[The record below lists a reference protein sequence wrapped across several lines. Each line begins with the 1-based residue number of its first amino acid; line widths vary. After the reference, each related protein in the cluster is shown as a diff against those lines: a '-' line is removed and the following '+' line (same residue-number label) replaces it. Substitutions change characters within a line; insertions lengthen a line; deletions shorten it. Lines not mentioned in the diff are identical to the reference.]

1 MALSVVSEG
10 NSGKTWLLPRRNF
23 LLAFSAFTHYNAL
36 AECVLTLKGRSCMTD
51 SMNERTFFLN

>member
-10 NSGKTWLLPRRNF
+10 NLGKTWLLPRRNF

-36 AECVLTLKGRSCMTD
+36 AECMLTLRSD
-51 SMNERTFFLN
+51 HARQHE